1 MLLSGKKF
9 RSTEK
14 SKRIYSTHVSGHIL
28 TYMTFYV
35 YVYKDPE
42 DGTIFY
48 VGKGKDG
55 RAHSHLRRRRLG
67 LILHNDVLQERIDSC
82 LREGRAP
89 NIEIIRYFDVED
101 DAFTFETQ
109 LIRQI
114 GLENLTNKTDVA
126 WPCRITPESLKKRG
140 TACKNNM
147 SWRETMQ
154 SKEHRDKL
162 SKAVKQ
168 AIVDRGGRPPLS
180 QSHREAVSKGLKG
193 KQVGV
198 NNASAKNTPE
208 QIYVYLEAVMK
219 GSHWKKTAKEMGI
232 ANAFNV
238 IHRRAWTHIEEPP
251 GYKIPTPRRK
261 VDQKTID
268 DVITMYENNYTKKK
282 IADQIGFTPTT
293 VNNILKEYLTEAQE
307 EVI

>member
-82 LREGRAP
+82 LKEGRVP

-101 DAFTFETQ
+101 DAFAFETQ

-114 GLENLTNKTDVA
+114 GLEHLANKTDVA
-126 WPCRITPESLKKRG
+126 WPCRITPESLRKRG
-140 TACKNNM
+140 ITCKNNM
-147 SWRETMQ
+147 SWRTTMQ

-168 AIVDRGGRPPLS
+168 AIADRGGRPPLS
-180 QSHREAVSKGLKG
+180 QTHREAVSRGLKG
-193 KQVGV
+193 KQAGID
-198 NNASAKNTPE
+198 NANAKNTPE

-238 IHRRAWTHIEEPP
+238 IHRRCWTHIEAPP
-251 GYKIPTPRRK
+251 GYKVPVLRKK
-261 VDQKTID
+261 VDQTIID
-268 DVITMYENNYTKKK
+268 TVIKLYESNHTKKY
-282 IADQIGFTPTT
+282 IADQIGFTATT
-293 VNNILKEYLTEAQE
+293 VNNILKIYLQETQE
-307 EVI
+307 EVT